1 MNSYRY
7 DSYSTQG
14 SPTFG
19 SRLLSPFIKWM
30 LIANAAIFIIQ
41 NLPVVVP
48 GLADITP
55 YLGLTPAL
63 FWAGFP
69 KFIYQVFTYMFL
81 HAGFWHIFFN
91 MLALWMFG
99 TEIEQTWGTRSFAR
113 FYFICGL
120 AGALGTLLVFPH
132 QPIPTIG
139 ASGAIW
145 GILVAYWLMFPDRN
159 LYLYFLLPI
168 KVRWAIPGLLILSI
182 FTSGENVA
190 HMAHIGGAVC
200 GLLYLK
206 VDWKWRRLGQKVK
219 DLRRRRLEAKLEKRR
234 AEASDIMKQVDAIL
248 DKISAVGIENLSRE
262 ERKFLDEASSQLK
275 KQRNEADR

>member
-14 SPTFG
+14 PPTFG

-30 LIANAAIFIIQ
+30 LIANVGVFIIQ
-41 NLPVVVP
+41 NLPVIIR
-48 GLADITP
+48 GFADITP
-55 YLGLTPAL
+55 WLGLTPAL
-63 FWAGFP
+63 FWDGFP
-69 KFIYQVFTYMFL
+69 KFIYQIFTYMFL
-81 HAGFWHIFFN
+81 HAGLWHIFFN

-99 TEIEQTWGTRSFAR
+99 TEIEHTWGTRSFAR

-139 ASGAIW
+139 ASGAVW
-145 GILVAYWLMFPDRN
+145 GILVAYWLMYPDRN
-159 LYLYFLLPI
+159 LYLYFLLPV

-182 FTSGENVA
+182 FTSGDNVA
-190 HMAHIGGAVC
+190 HMAHIGGALC
-200 GLLYLK
+200 GFLYLK
-206 VDWKWRRLGQKVK
+206 VDWRWNRLGQRVK

-234 AEASDIMKQVDAIL
+234 AEASDIMRRVDAIL

-262 ERKFLDEASSQLK
+262 ERKFLDEASSHLK